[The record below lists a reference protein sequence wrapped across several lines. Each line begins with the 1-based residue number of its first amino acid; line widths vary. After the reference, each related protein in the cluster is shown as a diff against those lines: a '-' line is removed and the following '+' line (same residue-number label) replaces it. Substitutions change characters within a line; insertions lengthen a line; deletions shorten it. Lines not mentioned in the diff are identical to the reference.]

1 MQDLYLQN
9 VDSAIAYLNQMK
21 EDLNPRKASLGKK
34 PIVWVSV
41 SNQNDFDLLT
51 EAKKNMRNIKWIGVI
66 LEKRKEN

>member
-1 MQDLYLQN
+1 
-9 VDSAIAYLNQMK
+9 MK